1 MSKLLSSNELSPL
14 IHFSLSSTS
23 TKEPIMNFLIKIM
36 TKLGLLKEDLDYHLI
51 RASMVIIFLFFGYQ
65 KRFPYEAEALIPY
78 ISHGPL
84 IFWMYIPLG
93 VKGATYFLGVAEWL
107 FGALLFAGFWNKKLG
122 ILGALGSCASFVA
135 TLTIIPFIPNAWA
148 ASAGGF
154 PAMTETAA
162 FLLKDLVLLAASF
175 YLLRQD
181 VVRVAQG
188 IQPDRPAVEAGRA
201 A

>member
-1 MSKLLSSNELSPL
+1 MNKLLSSNELDPL
-14 IHFSLSSTS
+14 IHFSLSTTS
-23 TKEPIMNFLIKIM
+23 TKESIMNLLIKIM
-36 TKLGLLKEDLDYHLI
+36 TNLGLLKEDLDNHLI

-65 KRFPYEAEALIPY
+65 KWFPYEAQALVPY

-93 VKGATYFLGVAEWL
+93 IKGATYFLGVAEWL

-122 ILGALGSCASFVA
+122 ILGALGSCFSFVA
-135 TLTIIPFIPNAWA
+135 TVTIIPFIPNAWA

-181 VVRVAQG
+181 VVRVAQAV
-188 IQPDRPAVEAGRA
+188 QPGRPAVERGRA